1 MSKKT
6 KKHDAPGPHSE
17 ESAPAPPD
25 SSAPSAG
32 DADSLA
38 QPAGGQPG
46 ETEAAGPSLSPLEAR
61 VRELERELDASRA
74 EAQAAADRALRT
86 LAEFDNYPRRTDRE
100 REEAI
105 GRGRADVLREL
116 LEVCDN
122 FDRALA
128 HAGDGVA
135 PSFLEGMKLVARGL
149 HDLLDRKGV
158 ARIEADGQRF
168 DPEQHEALTV
178 MPKEGAEPDTVIQ
191 VVQAGYRLGDR
202 VLRPAKVIVAAPWPA
217 RAATSSAADAVEPA
231 EDA

>member
-6 KKHDAPGPHSE
+6 TKRPEGPPEYSAGMAPLDAPKAAAE
-17 ESAPAPPD
+17 TASAPDAAAAPD
-25 SSAPSAG
+25 
-32 DADSLA
+32 
-38 QPAGGQPG
+38 
-46 ETEAAGPSLSPLEAR
+46 TAATSPLEER
-61 VRELERELDASRA
+61 VRELERGLQEARG

-86 LAEFDNYPRRTDRE
+86 LAEFDNYRRRTERE

-122 FDRALA
+122 FDRALE
-128 HAGDGVA
+128 HAGEGVPA
-135 PSFLEGMKLVARGL
+135 SFLEGMKLVARGL

-158 ARIEADGQRF
+158 ARIEAEGRPF

-178 MPKEGAEPDTVIQ
+178 MPRAGAAPDTVIQ

-202 VLRPAKVIVAAPWPA
+202 VLRPAKVIVAGPMPGAAAPAEA
-217 RAATSSAADAVEPA
+217 RSEADAVEPA